1 MSYYI
6 QITEQAKQ
14 KIAKEAKQKTYIRT
28 NNRTNSEIYKNT
40 YVGLLGEWV
49 FEQFLIETQCRYS
62 NFEKE
67 LIEKYNAKSDLCD
80 FVGSKTDVTIDVK
93 TTYNPKG
100 NNLLVSGLGQDMCN
114 MFVLVELLPEDNKPY
129 KLENISTGVI
139 HGGCTS
145 EYLQNKGTY
154 IEKNDYFL
162 LLKSQLQYKPG
173 EILSHFNKKV
183 IGCLLVEQPR
193 QTNLERIPLIREGD
207 LFISQTKG
215 KYHSFVRNARRATSL
230 TNMEDNK
237 LVINFK
243 TTDYSEEQRK
253 DLIQYIMQDFM
264 NVRSVF
270 EKNKE

>member
-14 KIAKEAKQKTYIRT
+14 EIAKEAKQKTYIRT

-49 FEQFLIETQCRYS
+49 FEQFLKETQCRYS

-100 NNLLVSGLGQDMCN
+100 NNLLVSGLGQDMCD
-114 MFVLVELLPEDNKPY
+114 MFVLVELLPEDNKSY
-129 KLENISTGVI
+129 ELENISTGII

-154 IEKNDYFL
+154 IEKNNYFL

-183 IGCLLVEQPR
+183 VSCVLVEQPR
-193 QTNLERIPLIREGD
+193 QTDLERIPLIREGD

-253 DLIQYIMQDFM
+253 ELMQYLIEDFENM
-264 NVRSVF
+264 RSIF